1 MIENRTASN
10 SLQHLPGFHFYL
22 QPTTAPA
29 SSYLQQPMANQQN
42 GISSPNQQDI
52 AEDRLSTEVMGSPTH
67 SLSSEEQSPT
77 SDQARFSYPPP
88 TTTVISNLSCTPV
101 PVGSVSVLRLPVTHS
116 APSFMQLCRSPPAD
130 IRNPNLIVKQ
140 EVANAG
146 GCPVAKV
153 VPSVIQSV
161 SVDPSSRARLES
173 YEEHLSATEEGM
185 AMSTAGATLVQPF
198 PAQPRYHTVI
208 QSPRDIHRNLHP
220 LQPVDP
226 ESPEVQGLES
236 FAQSFKSKR
245 VKLGFTQT
253 QVGAALA
260 EIHGTD
266 FSQTTICRFENLQLS
281 FKNAQ
286 KLKPTLEKW
295 LEEAERQGG
304 NQPGD
309 LSPERRRKRRTTIGS
324 IARESLEQEFYRQPK
339 PSSSDI
345 TKIAEALQLDKEV
358 VRIWFCN
365 RRQKE
370 KRVRTSLSSSSS
382 IKDE

>member
-1 MIENRTASN
+1 MATNRAATSSAR
-10 SLQHLPGFHFYL
+10 QEEITQVHLL
-22 QPTTAPA
+22 TQLAT
-29 SSYLQQPMANQQN
+29 
-42 GISSPNQQDI
+42 SSPTQ
-52 AEDRLSTEVMGSPTH
+52 STSSP
-67 SLSSEEQSPT
+67 EEQSPT
-77 SDQARFSYPPP
+77 SDEQARFSFPPPP
-88 TTTVISNLSCTPV
+88 TTNVISNLSYTPV
-101 PVGSVSVLRLPVTHS
+101 AGSVSVLRLPISHCVSSSFVQLYQSPASVES
-116 APSFMQLCRSPPAD
+116 AGQL
-130 IRNPNLIVKQ
+130 LFKQ
-140 EVANAG
+140 ESSAV
-146 GCPVAKV
+146 PVAKV
-153 VPSVIQSV
+153 VPTVIQSV
-161 SVDPSSRARLES
+161 SASSPCDSYRQLTENH
-173 YEEHLSATEEGM
+173 YEEQTAVQLQEDSM
-185 AMSTAGATLVQPF
+185 AITTAGTLVQPF

-220 LQPVDP
+220 LSPVDP

-236 FAQSFKSKR
+236 FAQTFKAKR

-304 NQPGD
+304 NQAGE

-339 PSSSDI
+339 PSSNDI
-345 TKIAEALQLDKEV
+345 SKIAEALQLDKEV

-370 KRVRTSLSSSSS
+370 KRVRTSLSSSGS

>member
-1 MIENRTASN
+1 MATNQGVVSTIQQQEEIARV
-10 SLQHLPGFHFYL
+10 HLL
-22 QPTTAPA
+22 
-29 SSYLQQPMANQQN
+29 
-42 GISSPNQQDI
+42 
-52 AEDRLSTEVMGSPTH
+52 TEVTPSPTQ
-67 SLSSEEQSPT
+67 SSSSSEERSPT
-77 SDQARFSYPPP
+77 SERQARFRFPPPP
-88 TTTVISNLSCTPV
+88 TTNVINNLSYTPV
-101 PVGSVSVLRLPVTHS
+101 AGSVSVLRLPITHCAS
-116 APSFMQLCRSPPAD
+116 GSFVQLCQSPSSAESD
-130 IRNPNLIVKQ
+130 AQLLVKQ
-140 EVANAG
+140 ESSAV
-146 GCPVAKV
+146 PVAKV
-153 VPSVIQSV
+153 VPTVIQSV
-161 SVDPSSRARLES
+161 SVQSPFDTYRRLNNH
-173 YEEHLSATEEGM
+173 EEHTVQEEDM
-185 AMSTAGATLVQPF
+185 AITTAGATLVQPF

-236 FAQSFKSKR
+236 FAQTFKAKR

-304 NQPGD
+304 NQTGE

-345 TKIAEALQLDKEV
+345 SKIAEALQLDKEV

-370 KRVRTSLSSSSS
+370 KRVRTSLSSSGS

>member
-1 MIENRTASN
+1 MATNQRVAST
-10 SLQHLPGFHFYL
+10 LRQGDITRVHLL
-22 QPTTAPA
+22 TEM
-29 SSYLQQPMANQQN
+29 S
-42 GISSPNQQDI
+42 SSPTQSSS
-52 AEDRLSTEVMGSPTH
+52 ST
-67 SLSSEEQSPT
+67 EEQSPT
-77 SDQARFSYPPP
+77 SEEQARFRFPPPP
-88 TTTVISNLSCTPV
+88 TANVINSLSYAPV
-101 PVGSVSVLRLPVTHS
+101 AGSVSVLRLPITHCAS
-116 APSFMQLCRSPPAD
+116 ASFVQLRQSPASAESAQ
-130 IRNPNLIVKQ
+130 LLVKQ
-140 EVANAG
+140 ESSAV
-146 GCPVAKV
+146 PVAKV
-153 VPSVIQSV
+153 VPTVIQSV
-161 SVDPSSRARLES
+161 NVQSPSDTYHLNSYDEQTIQLE
-173 YEEHLSATEEGM
+173 EDM
-185 AMSTAGATLVQPF
+185 AITTAGATLVQPF

-236 FAQSFKSKR
+236 FAQTFKAKR

-304 NQPGD
+304 NQSGE

-324 IARESLEQEFYRQPK
+324 IARESLEEEFYRQPK

-345 TKIAEALQLDKEV
+345 SKIAEALQLDKEV

-370 KRVRTSLSSSSS
+370 KRVRTSLSSCGS

>member
-1 MIENRTASN
+1 MATNQRVV
-10 SLQHLPGFHFYL
+10 
-22 QPTTAPA
+22 TTARQEEITRVH
-29 SSYLQQPMANQQN
+29 L
-42 GISSPNQQDI
+42 
-52 AEDRLSTEVMGSPTH
+52 LTEVANSPTQ
-67 SLSSEEQSPT
+67 SSSSAEEQSPT
-77 SDQARFSYPPP
+77 SDQQARYRFPPPP
-88 TTTVISNLSCTPV
+88 TTNVISNLSYAPV
-101 PVGSVSVLRLPVTHS
+101 AGSVSVLRLPITHCAS
-116 APSFMQLCRSPPAD
+116 GSFVQLCQSPASAESAQ
-130 IRNPNLIVKQ
+130 LLVKQ
-140 EVANAG
+140 ESSAV
-146 GCPVAKV
+146 PVAKV
-153 VPSVIQSV
+153 VPTVIQSV
-161 SVDPSSRARLES
+161 SVQSPSDTYRLNS
-173 YEEHLSATEEGM
+173 YDEQTAAHLEDNM
-185 AMSTAGATLVQPF
+185 AITTAGATLVQPF

-236 FAQSFKSKR
+236 FAQTFKAKR

-304 NQPGD
+304 NQAGE

-345 TKIAEALQLDKEV
+345 SKIAEALQLDKEV

-370 KRVRTSLSSSSS
+370 KRVRTSLSSSGS

>member
-1 MIENRTASN
+1 MATDQRVLPTIRQEEFTRI
-10 SLQHLPGFHFYL
+10 HLL
-22 QPTTAPA
+22 
-29 SSYLQQPMANQQN
+29 
-42 GISSPNQQDI
+42 
-52 AEDRLSTEVMGSPTH
+52 TEVTGSPTH
-67 SLSSEEQSPT
+67 SSSSAEEQSPT
-77 SDQARFSYPPP
+77 SEQQARYRFPPP
-88 TTTVISNLSCTPV
+88 TTTNVINNLTYAPV
-101 PVGSVSVLRLPVTHS
+101 AGSVSVLRLPITHCAS
-116 APSFMQLCRSPPAD
+116 GSFVQLCQSPVSAESGQQQQQ
-130 IRNPNLIVKQ
+130 LLVKQ
-140 EVANAG
+140 ESSAV
-146 GCPVAKV
+146 PIAKV
-153 VPSVIQSV
+153 VPTVIQSV
-161 SVDPSSRARLES
+161 AVQQSPCSDNYRLNS
-173 YEEHLSATEEGM
+173 YDEHTTQLDEDSM
-185 AMSTAGATLVQPF
+185 AITTAGATLVQPF

-236 FAQSFKSKR
+236 FAQTFKAKR

-304 NQPGD
+304 NQTGE

-345 TKIAEALQLDKEV
+345 SKIAEALQLDKEV

-370 KRVRTSLSSSSS
+370 KRVRTSLSSSGS

>member
-10 SLQHLPGFHFYL
+10 SLQQLPGFHFYL
-22 QPTTAPA
+22 QSTAAPA
-29 SSYLQQPMANQQN
+29 SSNLQQPMANLHNGLPPAKQQEIVEN
-42 GISSPNQQDI
+42 
-52 AEDRLSTEVMGSPTH
+52 RLSTEVTGSPTH

-77 SDQARFSYPPP
+77 SEQARFLYPPP

-116 APSFMQLCRSPPAD
+116 APSFMQLCRSPPAEH
-130 IRNPNLIVKQ
+130 NLIVKQ
-140 EVANAG
+140 EVASTG
-146 GCPVAKV
+146 GYPVAKV

-161 SVDPSSRARLES
+161 SLEPSNRVRLNS
-173 YEEHLSATEEGM
+173 YEEHLAATEEHQGM

-198 PAQPRYHTVI
+198 PTQPRYHTVI
-208 QSPRDIHRNLHP
+208 QSPRDIHKNLHP

-236 FAQSFKSKR
+236 FAQAFKSKR

-295 LEEAERQGG
+295 LDEAERQGG

>member
-1 MIENRTASN
+1 
-10 SLQHLPGFHFYL
+10 
-22 QPTTAPA
+22 
-29 SSYLQQPMANQQN
+29 MAN
-42 GISSPNQQDI
+42 NQHVV
-52 AEDRLSTEVMGSPTH
+52 STAKQEEITRIHLLTEITSDSPTQ
-67 SLSSEEQSPT
+67 SSSSAEEQSPT
-77 SDQARFSYPPP
+77 SDEQARYRVPPP
-88 TTTVISNLSCTPV
+88 ATTNVISNLSYAPV
-101 PVGSVSVLRLPVTHS
+101 AGSVSVLRLPITHCAS
-116 APSFMQLCRSPPAD
+116 GSFVQLCQSPASAESAQ
-130 IRNPNLIVKQ
+130 LLVKQ
-140 EVANAG
+140 ESSAV
-146 GCPVAKV
+146 PVAKV
-153 VPSVIQSV
+153 VPTVIQSV
-161 SVDPSSRARLES
+161 SVESPSSTYRFNNHYDEDTTELE
-173 YEEHLSATEEGM
+173 EDNM
-185 AMSTAGATLVQPF
+185 AITTAGATLVQPY
-198 PAQPRYHTVI
+198 PVQPRYHTVI

-236 FAQSFKSKR
+236 FAQTFKAKR

-304 NQPGD
+304 NQTSE

-345 TKIAEALQLDKEV
+345 SKIAEALQLDKEV

-370 KRVRTSLSSSSS
+370 KRVRTSLSSSGS

>member
-1 MIENRTASN
+1 MATDQRVHPAMRQEEFPRI
-10 SLQHLPGFHFYL
+10 HLL
-22 QPTTAPA
+22 
-29 SSYLQQPMANQQN
+29 
-42 GISSPNQQDI
+42 
-52 AEDRLSTEVMGSPTH
+52 TEVNNSPTQ
-67 SLSSEEQSPT
+67 SSSSAEEQSPT
-77 SDQARFSYPPP
+77 SEQQARYRFPPP
-88 TTTVISNLSCTPV
+88 TTTNVINNLGYAPV
-101 PVGSVSVLRLPVTHS
+101 AGSVSVLRLPITHCAS
-116 APSFMQLCRSPPAD
+116 GSFVQLCQSPASAQSGGQ
-130 IRNPNLIVKQ
+130 LLVKQ
-140 EVANAG
+140 ESSAV
-146 GCPVAKV
+146 PIAKV
-153 VPSVIQSV
+153 VPTIIQSV
-161 SVDPSSRARLES
+161 TVQQPPNSCSDTYRLNNFD
-173 YEEHLSATEEGM
+173 EHTSELEDDDM
-185 AMSTAGATLVQPF
+185 AITTAGATLVQPF
-198 PAQPRYHTVI
+198 PPQPRYHTVI

-236 FAQSFKSKR
+236 FAQTFKAKR

-304 NQPGD
+304 NQSGE

-345 TKIAEALQLDKEV
+345 SKIAEALQLDKEV

-370 KRVRTSLSSSSS
+370 KRVRTSLSSSGS

>member
-1 MIENRTASN
+1 MATN
-10 SLQHLPGFHFYL
+10 QHVGAATLR
-22 QPTTAPA
+22 Q
-29 SSYLQQPMANQQN
+29 
-42 GISSPNQQDI
+42 
-52 AEDRLSTEVMGSPTH
+52 EDMTRVHLLTEITSSPTH
-67 SLSSEEQSPT
+67 SSSSAEDQSPT
-77 SDQARFSYPPP
+77 SEQQARFRFPPPP
-88 TTTVISNLSCTPV
+88 TTNVINNLSYAPV
-101 PVGSVSVLRLPVTHS
+101 ATGSVSVLRLPINHCASGSLV
-116 APSFMQLCRSPPAD
+116 QLCQSPASAESAQ
-130 IRNPNLIVKQ
+130 LFVKQ
-140 EVANAG
+140 ESSTV
-146 GCPVAKV
+146 PVAKV
-153 VPSVIQSV
+153 VPTVIQSV
-161 SVDPSSRARLES
+161 NLQSPTDTYRLNNYDEQTS
-173 YEEHLSATEEGM
+173 ELGEDNM
-185 AMSTAGATLVQPF
+185 AITTAGATLVQPF
-198 PAQPRYHTVI
+198 PAQARYHTVI

-236 FAQSFKSKR
+236 FAQTFKAKR

-304 NQPGD
+304 NQSGE

-345 TKIAEALQLDKEV
+345 SKIADALQLDKEV

-370 KRVRTSLSSSSS
+370 KRVRTSLSSSGS

>member
-1 MIENRTASN
+1 MATNQRVAST
-10 SLQHLPGFHFYL
+10 LRQEDITRVHLLTDPLH
-22 QPTTAPA
+22 
-29 SSYLQQPMANQQN
+29 
-42 GISSPNQQDI
+42 SSP
-52 AEDRLSTEVMGSPTH
+52 SPTQ
-67 SLSSEEQSPT
+67 SSSSAEEQSPT
-77 SDQARFSYPPP
+77 SEHQARFRFPPPP
-88 TTTVISNLSCTPV
+88 TTNVINNLSYAPV
-101 PVGSVSVLRLPVTHS
+101 AGSVSVLRLPITHCAS
-116 APSFMQLCRSPPAD
+116 ASFVQLRQSPASAESAQ
-130 IRNPNLIVKQ
+130 LLVKQ
-140 EVANAG
+140 ESSAV
-146 GCPVAKV
+146 PVAKV
-153 VPSVIQSV
+153 VPTVIQSV
-161 SVDPSSRARLES
+161 SVQSPSNIYQLDGYDEQAIQLE
-173 YEEHLSATEEGM
+173 EENM
-185 AMSTAGATLVQPF
+185 AITTAGATLVQPF

-236 FAQSFKSKR
+236 FAQTFKAKR

-304 NQPGD
+304 NQTGE

-345 TKIAEALQLDKEV
+345 SKIAEALQLDKEV

-370 KRVRTSLSSSSS
+370 KRVRTSLSSSGS

>member
-1 MIENRTASN
+1 MATNQRVAAST
-10 SLQHLPGFHFYL
+10 LRQGDITRVHLL
-22 QPTTAPA
+22 TEM
-29 SSYLQQPMANQQN
+29 S
-42 GISSPNQQDI
+42 SSPTQ
-52 AEDRLSTEVMGSPTH
+52 
-67 SLSSEEQSPT
+67 SSSSAEEQSPT
-77 SDQARFSYPPP
+77 SEEQARFRFPPPP
-88 TTTVISNLSCTPV
+88 TTNVINNLSYAPV
-101 PVGSVSVLRLPVTHS
+101 AAGPVSVLRLPITHCAS
-116 APSFMQLCRSPPAD
+116 ASFVQLHQSPASAESGQ
-130 IRNPNLIVKQ
+130 LLVKQ
-140 EVANAG
+140 ESSVV
-146 GCPVAKV
+146 PVAKV
-153 VPSVIQSV
+153 VPTVIQSV
-161 SVDPSSRARLES
+161 NVQSPSDTYHLNSYDEQTIQLE
-173 YEEHLSATEEGM
+173 EDM
-185 AMSTAGATLVQPF
+185 AITTAGATLVQPF

-236 FAQSFKSKR
+236 FAQTFKAKR

-304 NQPGD
+304 NQSGE

-345 TKIAEALQLDKEV
+345 SKIAEALQLDKEV

-370 KRVRTSLSSSSS
+370 KRVRTSLSSSGS

>member
-1 MIENRTASN
+1 MATNQRVESTARQEKITRVHLLTEVTAS
-10 SLQHLPGFHFYL
+10 
-22 QPTTAPA
+22 PTQ
-29 SSYLQQPMANQQN
+29 SS
-42 GISSPNQQDI
+42 SS
-52 AEDRLSTEVMGSPTH
+52 A
-67 SLSSEEQSPT
+67 EEQSPT
-77 SDQARFSYPPP
+77 SAEQARFTFPPP
-88 TTTVISNLSCTPV
+88 STTNVISSNLSYAPIAA
-101 PVGSVSVLRLPVTHS
+101 GSVSVLRLPITHCAS
-116 APSFMQLCRSPPAD
+116 GSFVQLCQSPASAESAQLV
-130 IRNPNLIVKQ
+130 IKQ
-140 EVANAG
+140 ESSAV
-146 GCPVAKV
+146 PVAKV
-153 VPSVIQSV
+153 VPTVIQSV
-161 SVDPSSRARLES
+161 SVQSPSDTYRLNNFDEHTVQL
-173 YEEHLSATEEGM
+173 EEDNM
-185 AMSTAGATLVQPF
+185 AITTAGATLVQPF

-236 FAQSFKSKR
+236 FAQTFKAKR

-304 NQPGD
+304 NQTGE

-345 TKIAEALQLDKEV
+345 SKIAEALQLDKEV

-370 KRVRTSLSSSSS
+370 KRVRTSLSSSGS

>member
-1 MIENRTASN
+1 MIENRTAS
-10 SLQHLPGFHFYL
+10 LQQLPGFHFYL
-22 QPTTAPA
+22 QPTAAPA
-29 SSYLQQPMANQQN
+29 SSYLQQPMANQHN
-42 GISSPNQQDI
+42 GLSLANQQDI
-52 AEDRLSTEVMGSPTH
+52 EENRLSTEVTGSPTR

-77 SDQARFSYPPP
+77 SDQARFLYPPP
-88 TTTVISNLSCTPV
+88 TTTVISNLSCNPV

-116 APSFMQLCRSPPAD
+116 APSFMQLCRSPPAE

-140 EVANAG
+140 EVASSG

-161 SVDPSSRARLES
+161 SLEPSSRVRLNS
-173 YEEHLSATEEGM
+173 YEEQLAATEEHQVM

-198 PAQPRYHTVI
+198 PTQPRYHTVI

-324 IARESLEQEFYRQPK
+324 IARESLEQEFYQQPK

>member
-1 MIENRTASN
+1 
-10 SLQHLPGFHFYL
+10 
-22 QPTTAPA
+22 
-29 SSYLQQPMANQQN
+29 MAN
-42 GISSPNQQDI
+42 NQRAASTAKEEEI
-52 AEDRLSTEVMGSPTH
+52 TRIHFLTEVTTSPTQ
-67 SLSSEEQSPT
+67 SSSSAEERSPT
-77 SDQARFSYPPP
+77 NVQQARFTFPPPP
-88 TTTVISNLSCTPV
+88 TTNVISNLSYTPAV
-101 PVGSVSVLRLPVTHS
+101 AGSVSLLRLPITHCVS
-116 APSFMQLCRSPPAD
+116 SSLVQLCQSPTSAESAQ
-130 IRNPNLIVKQ
+130 LLVKQ
-140 EVANAG
+140 ESSAV
-146 GCPVAKV
+146 PVAKV
-153 VPSVIQSV
+153 VPTVIQSV
-161 SVDPSSRARLES
+161 TLQSPTAADHTYRLDDYDEQ
-173 YEEHLSATEEGM
+173 EDDM
-185 AMSTAGATLVQPF
+185 AITTAGATLVQPF

-236 FAQSFKSKR
+236 FAQTFKAKR

-304 NQPGD
+304 NQTGE

-345 TKIAEALQLDKEV
+345 SKIAEALQLDKEV

-370 KRVRTSLSSSSS
+370 KRVRTSLSSSGS